1 MSSVTWFVGLDYH
14 HGFIQMCVMDS
25 TGKVITNRRC
35 DNSVTDLLEV
45 LRPLGGQVSVAIE
58 ACCGAAD
65 LAEQLLHAGW
75 QVSLAHAGYV
85 HKLKQSPDKSDW
97 SDARLLADLLRVGY
111 LPRVWL
117 PPRHLRQLRH
127 VVRLRRQLAN
137 ERRATKLRVTAL
149 LRNERV
155 TLALSSWTKAWKH
168 AVRHCTALGEQGQW
182 VVGELLDE
190 VDRLERKIRQVEERL
205 ESLTANDP
213 FVLRLREQKGIGLVT
228 AVTLRAELGTMA
240 RFRTGKQL
248 ARFCGLSP
256 RNVSSGLKQA
266 DGGLIN
272 EVNRE
277 LRSVVIEAAHRLMR
291 TDPRW
296 SRLGA
301 SLKHRGKPGSVAA
314 AAVGNRWMRWL
325 YHELKDISA

>member
-14 HGFIQMCVMDS
+14 QAFIQMCVMDS
-25 TGKVITNRRC
+25 TGKMVANRRC
-35 DNSVTDLLEV
+35 DNSVAHLRES
-45 LRPLGGQVSVAIE
+45 LRPLGGLVSVAIE

-65 LAEQLLHAGW
+65 LAEQLIDAGW

-117 PPRHLRQLRH
+117 PPRPLRQLRH

-137 ERRATKLRVTAL
+137 ERRAMKLRVTAL

-155 TLALSSWTKAWKH
+155 HLALSSWTKAWKQ
-168 AVRHCTALGEQGQW
+168 AVRHSTALGEQGQW
-182 VVGELLDE
+182 VVCELLDE

-213 FVLRLREQKGIGLVT
+213 FVLKLREQKGIGLVT
-228 AVTLRAELGTMA
+228 AVTLRAELGTME

-266 DGGLIN
+266 DGGLIH
-272 EVNRE
+272 EVNRD

-291 TDPRW
+291 TEPRW

-301 SLKHRGKPGSVAA
+301 SLKQRGKPGSVAA

-325 YHELKDISA
+325 YHELKNISV